1 MPKRSLNLHDNAF
14 ESESEE
20 ENIEISLEE
29 YMSSPQTKDIIINQ
43 HYFDFEEHLYDTL
56 TCLYRKHAY
65 LCSDETYLK
74 DMEMFNDLNFFNFIY
89 QHIYKNYDNDFIKD
103 NSLLVNTFLDNI
115 PKEDI
120 IKRSTKK
127 TNIQTKSKKFDWAT
141 KSYK

>member
-1 MPKRSLNLHDNAF
+1 MPKRSLNLHENIV

-20 ENIEISLEE
+20 ENIEITLEE
-29 YMSSPQTKDIIINQ
+29 YMSVPQTRDIIINQ

-74 DMEMFNDLNFFNFIY
+74 DMEMFNDLDFFNFIY

-103 NSLLVNTFLDNI
+103 NSLLENTFLDNI
-115 PKEDI
+115 PNEE
-120 IKRSTKK
+120 IKNSTKK
-127 TNIQTKSKKFDWAT
+127 INIQSKTKKFDWAT